1 MAEFKRSRLNRKTDE
16 QITKKTILLG
26 VATAVLFF
34 VVVFAGL
41 PLLVKFSI
49 FLGETRSRKEV
60 IVEKVLPPLPPR
72 VVMPFEATN
81 SAKINISGLAEA
93 KVQIELLKNDASLS
107 KIETNENGEFIFEN
121 IELNEG
127 DNEFNLVA
135 VSVKGGTSELSKT
148 IKVVF
153 DNKVPELTMT
163 NPVEDSLKVD
173 NPDFDVAGKSEK
185 GVSVTVSG
193 HVAMVD
199 DTGQFKSKIQLNSGD
214 NEIEIIVRDLA
225 GNETRKKIKIT
236 YNI

>member
-26 VATAVLFF
+26 VVTVVLFF
-34 VVVFAGL
+34 IVVFAGL
-41 PLLVKFSI
+41 PFLVKFSI

-81 SAKINISGLAEA
+81 SSKININGLAEA
-93 KVQIELLKNDASLS
+93 NVKIELLKNDASLS
-107 KIETNENGEFIFEN
+107 KIESNENGEFVFKN
-121 IELNEG
+121 VELNDG

-135 VSVKGGTSELSKT
+135 VSPKGGTSELSKT
-148 IKVVF
+148 IKVIF
-153 DNKVPELTMT
+153 DNKVPELTMV

-173 NPDFDVAGKSEK
+173 NPDFDIIGKSEK
-185 GVSVTVSG
+185 EVSVTVNG
-193 HVAMVD
+193 HVAIVD

-225 GNETRKKIKIT
+225 GNETKKKIKIT

>member
-16 QITKKTILLG
+16 QITKKTVLLG
-26 VATAVLFF
+26 VMTAVLFF

-81 SAKINISGLAEA
+81 SSKININGLAEA

-107 KIETNENGEFIFEN
+107 KIETNENGEFVFEDV
-121 IELNEG
+121 ELNEG
-127 DNEFNLVA
+127 DNDFNLVA
-135 VSVKGGTSELSKT
+135 VSAKGGTSELSKT
-148 IKVVF
+148 IKVIF
-153 DNKVPELTMT
+153 DNKAPTLTMT

-173 NPDFDVAGKSEK
+173 NPDFDVVGQSEK
-185 GVSVTVSG
+185 GVSVTVNG

-214 NEIEIIVRDLA
+214 NDVEIIVRDLA
-225 GNETRKKIKIT
+225 GNETRKKVKIT
-236 YNI
+236 YTI

>member
-1 MAEFKRSRLNRKTDE
+1 MTEFKRSRLNRKTDE

-49 FLGETRSRKEV
+49 FLGETKSRKEV

-93 KVQIELLKNDASLS
+93 NVQIELLKNDASLN
-107 KIETNENGEFIFEN
+107 KIETNENGEFVFEN
-121 IELNEG
+121 VELNEG

-135 VSVKGGTSELSKT
+135 VSTKGGTSELSKT

-153 DNKVPELTMT
+153 DNKAPELTMT

-173 NPDFDVAGKSEK
+173 NPDFDVVGKSEK

-214 NEIEIIVRDLA
+214 NDVEIIVRDLA
-225 GNETRKKIKIT
+225 GNETKKKVKIT